1 MDIRWDSCPYLCSR
15 NYYGDQMKRDNKR
28 AQLLNKTIDTIQQAR
43 QYIWDNKLF
52 NADRELGELLVELE
66 VQRAELWPDEE
77 DRVCALNGTCDH
89 PDHYPL
95 CNDCP
100 ATIELR
106 ETMQDLEENW
116 KQLQAIRGLN
126 Q

>member
-1 MDIRWDSCPYLCSR
+1 MAIRCDSRPDYCSR
-15 NYYGDQMKRDNKR
+15 NYTGGQMKRDNKR
-28 AQLLNKTIDTIQQAR
+28 AQLLNKAIDTIQQAR

-77 DRVCALNGTCDH
+77 ERVCALNGTCDH

-95 CNDCP
+95 CDDCP

-106 ETMQDLEENW
+106 QTMQELEENW

>member
-106 ETMQDLEENW
+106 ETMQELEEHW

>member
-1 MDIRWDSCPYLCSR
+1 
-15 NYYGDQMKRDNKR
+15 MKRDNTR
-28 AQLLNKTIDTIQQAR
+28 AELLTKAIDTIQQAR
-43 QYIWDNKLF
+43 QYIWENKLF
-52 NADRELGELLVELE
+52 NADRELGDLLVELE

-77 DRVCALNGTCDH
+77 ARVCALNGTCDH

-106 ETMQDLEENW
+106 ETMQELEENW
-116 KQLQAIRGLN
+116 KALQEIRGLN

>member
-1 MDIRWDSCPYLCSR
+1 MAIHCDSRPDYCSR
-15 NYYGDQMKRDNKR
+15 NHHGGQMKRDNKR
-28 AQLLNKTIDTIQQAR
+28 AQLLNKTIDTVQQAR
-43 QYIWDNKLF
+43 QYICDNKLF

-77 DRVCALNGTCDH
+77 DRVCALNGTCEH

-106 ETMQDLEENW
+106 ETMQELEENW
-116 KQLQAIRGLN
+116 KQLQAIQGLN